1 MTPTPADLLA
11 RHAPVLDPPD
21 DPALDAVLARSLTQD
36 PARLPVLPP
45 RVRRRVLVGAAVA
58 ALTGGAVA
66 LPAVLRRD
74 DAAVQALQRIART
87 AGSRPATP
95 LTPGRFM
102 HLVTIDNPDGR
113 EFWITGSPG
122 RDVYPRRL
130 ESWTAAD
137 GTIWRHDTENDGQE
151 YFYRFDHQAAD
162 GSLSD
167 VSPSTLAGL
176 PHDGEELLR
185 TVRRRL
191 GARGGDEPPF
201 LYLVEAVRVGY
212 APPPVQRALVD
223 ALSRLDVS
231 GAVSSRSGDG
241 RPCLRV
247 SFTTAEPGGRISY
260 LCFDEATAE
269 FVESG
274 DVIDGRTVFSSVVT
288 ARGVVDEVPAEVVER
303 GAGTPQG

>member
-1 MTPTPADLLA
+1 MTPTPTDLLT
-11 RHAPVLDPPD
+11 RHAPVLDPSD
-21 DPALDAVLARSLTQD
+21 DPSMDAVLARVLAD
-36 PARLPVLPP
+36 DHPRRVLPGP
-45 RVRRRVLVGAAVA
+45 RVRRRVLLGAGVA
-58 ALTGGAVA
+58 ALTTGAVA
-66 LPAVLRRD
+66 LPAALRRE
-74 DAAVQALQRIART
+74 DAAVQALRRIAVT

-95 LTPGRFM
+95 LAPGRFM
-102 HLVTIDNPDGR
+102 HLVTVDNPDGR

-137 GTIWRHDTENDGQE
+137 GTIWRHDTENDGRE

-191 GARGGDEPPF
+191 GGRGGDEPPF

-231 GAVSSRSGDG
+231 GAVRSRSGDG

-247 SFTTAEPGGRISY
+247 SFTTAERGGRVSY

-288 ARGVVDEVPAEVVER
+288 ARDLVDEVPAEVVEK
-303 GAGTPQG
+303 GADTPQG